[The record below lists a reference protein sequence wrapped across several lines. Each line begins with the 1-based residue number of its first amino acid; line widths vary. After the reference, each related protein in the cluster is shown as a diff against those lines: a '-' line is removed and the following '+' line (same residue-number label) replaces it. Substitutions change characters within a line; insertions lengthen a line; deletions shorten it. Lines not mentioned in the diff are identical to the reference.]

1 MGPFTRVMT
10 TNSCKDSLKSIQ
22 VKSGSFVRS
31 LLPAS
36 YRWAFQ
42 MRTMVGAVGEFSSSY
57 WLDFQ

>member
-10 TNSCKDSLKSIQ
+10 TNSCKDSLKSSQ
-22 VKSGSFVRS
+22 VKSRSFVRS

-42 MRTMVGAVGEFSSSY
+42 ISTMVGAVGEFSSSY